1 MDGEVD
7 STQVDDQRLARS
19 DPYLCGYLRYFIV
32 HREHSPDHSL
42 SKSRRRRV
50 EEIARSFTFD
60 PKTQQFYF
68 VPPTRA
74 SAALPTWLTTPLLV
88 PLPAQRS
95 ELIARAHL
103 LGHFGIAATA
113 QRLLRDVRVYWPSLR
128 VDVDRAVR
136 SCGTCL
142 QFRSSPAPHHP
153 ARAYQVPGLFHRV
166 AMDLMVGLP
175 EVDGYTNILVITEY
189 LSRYACAFPLRSKTA
204 VEVASKLLEYI
215 FTFGAPKEILSDQGP
230 EFVNLLVELMCS
242 RLNILR
248 RTSSPYHPE
257 SNGLAERANR
267 VLITALESCC
277 RENASNWPSMLQ
289 YVVFAY
295 RTMPLES
302 LGGYSPFEVM
312 FGRPHNAF
320 LSYVG
325 VPPAS
330 SSLPLSLLERAAET
344 RSHLEGLIPTIEK
357 RHQAAKLQQQQQQDT
372 RNAAQLISSPL
383 VVGQVVFAR
392 VLTRHRKLRGP
403 QFTGPYKIAKVH
415 AGGNYSLRS
424 PTGQL
429 LRRSYPVDHLRVIA
443 PHIGDNVWRQL
454 TVDKVPPSEVIY
466 VPDRILDHRTHSSGE
481 AEYLIRW
488 EGFSPEFDTW
498 ERQSSILSADL
509 IAQYWGVA
517 HSEPDSPP
525 AMLAVPLLCLMQCF
539 PNFPSF
545 SSPPHITDPQVP
557 QNYVFFPFQVGVPSR
572 SPLPPASSSA
582 PVMLVVPAPLSLRGP
597 FAPRTSSP
605 ARRY

>member
-1 MDGEVD
+1 MDPSSPPTLPELEVMDGEVD

-19 DPYLCGYLRYFIV
+19 DPYLCDYLRYFIV

-189 LSRYACAFPLRSKTA
+189 LSRYACAFSLRSKTA

-289 YVVFAY
+289 YVVR
-295 RTMPLES
+295 RTERCPS
-302 LGGYSPFEVM
+302 SPWEVTRLLKSCLAGPTM
-312 FGRPHNAF
+312 LSCHMLVCPRLPHRF
-320 LSYVG
+320 LSLSSS
-325 VPPAS
+325 VPP
-330 SSLPLSLLERAAET
+330 R
-344 RSHLEGLIPTIEK
+344 
-357 RHQAAKLQQQQQQDT
+357 
-372 RNAAQLISSPL
+372 L
-383 VVGQVVFAR
+383 VVIWR
-392 VLTRHRKLRGP
+392 V
-403 QFTGPYKIAKVH
+403 
-415 AGGNYSLRS
+415 
-424 PTGQL
+424 
-429 LRRSYPVDHLRVIA
+429 
-443 PHIGDNVWRQL
+443 
-454 TVDKVPPSEVIY
+454 
-466 VPDRILDHRTHSSGE
+466 
-481 AEYLIRW
+481 
-488 EGFSPEFDTW
+488 
-498 ERQSSILSADL
+498 
-509 IAQYWGVA
+509 
-517 HSEPDSPP
+517 
-525 AMLAVPLLCLMQCF
+525 
-539 PNFPSF
+539 
-545 SSPPHITDPQVP
+545 
-557 QNYVFFPFQVGVPSR
+557 
-572 SPLPPASSSA
+572 
-582 PVMLVVPAPLSLRGP
+582 
-597 FAPRTSSP
+597 
-605 ARRY
+605 